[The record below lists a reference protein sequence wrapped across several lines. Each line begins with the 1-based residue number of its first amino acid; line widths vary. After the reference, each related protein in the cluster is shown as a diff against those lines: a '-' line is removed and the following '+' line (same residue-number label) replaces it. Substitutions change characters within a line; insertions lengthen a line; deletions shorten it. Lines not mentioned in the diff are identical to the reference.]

1 MAQWLA
7 LGGFAAVG
15 LGSMVGKRT
24 KILLNHAAQLKKKKK
39 RRERETLR
47 DHVCNLSALQTRLKR
62 IRIFFFLVKSS

>member
-39 RRERETLR
+39 GRRERHSEILYVIPVR
-47 DHVCNLSALQTRLKR
+47 CKLA
-62 IRIFFFLVKSS
+62 VKE